1 MHRAPRRPRSRPRS
15 VATLAAVA
23 LAATLAPR
31 DARVATAADVPP
43 RVLLVA
49 GSPVPGVG
57 TVLQI
62 LDVAVGDDGTW
73 LARVRTDFANPSRD
87 EVILRNGVVWLRE
100 GDGVP
105 EGGDPVITN
114 PAGDLAM
121 DGDDRSWTVVT
132 DVDGGAG
139 PALVIDGSAMLR
151 AGDPADGAGLP
162 PEAVWSDL
170 LAAVP
175 TGAGGALL
183 LGGLLAEGVPRD
195 ALVIAAPPVVPGAPP
210 SLAGALL
217 EGDAIAGLGVV
228 GRITGAGSEAVAA
241 ARDGT
246 MLASVDLDGESPSTD
261 GAVLRRRPGEA
272 WIAVAR
278 EGDPSPVRG
287 RVWSGLQGRSVAVGP
302 GGSWAVQGSLSG
314 SPSSNQVLVRDGSV
328 VRQEGDEIVLDDGV
342 FLLQG
347 FGVGPLRILPD
358 GRLAWLADWNDT
370 IGFDRGIFVGG
381 SLVLRA
387 GTTSFDGVDLPGGD
401 GTPVDGV
408 RLSGL
413 DLGPSN
419 WDVSPSGA
427 WLVARGTVQDPE
439 TGADRAAIA
448 RVLLLPPCAADADAD
463 GAVGFMDL
471 LAVLVHYGAADHP
484 ADVDGDRDVDFA
496 DLVLVLSTWGPC
508 GP

>member
-1 MHRAPRRPRSRPRS
+1 MDRAPHRSRSS
-15 VATLAAVA
+15 VTVTTAAATATIAMAMATTLAAA
-23 LAATLAPR
+23 NAPS
-31 DARVATAADVPP
+31 

-49 GSPVPGVG
+49 GNPVPGVG
-57 TVLQI
+57 TVLDI

-87 EVILRNGVVWLRE
+87 EVILRNGLIWLRE

-105 EGGDPVITN
+105 DGGEPVITD
-114 PAGDLAM
+114 PAGDLTM
-121 DGDDRSWTVVT
+121 DGDGRAWTVVG
-132 DVDGGAG
+132 DVNAGAGAALVVDGA
-139 PALVIDGSAMLR
+139 AILR
-151 AGDPADGAGLP
+151 AGDPAGGRGLP
-162 PEAVWSDL
+162 PGAIWTEL

-175 TGAGGALL
+175 TGGGGALI
-183 LGGLLAEGVPRD
+183 LGGLLAADLPLDVLLLATPSQK
-195 ALVIAAPPVVPGAPP
+195 PGAPAT
-210 SLAGALL
+210 LAAALL

-241 ARDGT
+241 ARDGSL
-246 MLASVDLDGESPSTD
+246 LASVDLAGESPSVD
-261 GAVLRRRPGEA
+261 GAVLRRLPRGP
-272 WIAVAR
+272 WVAVAR
-278 EGDPSPVRG
+278 EGDASPVPG
-287 RVWSGLQGRSVAVGP
+287 RTWSGLQGRSLAIGP
-302 GGSWAVQGSLSG
+302 GGTWAVQGSLSG
-314 SPSSNQVLVRDGSV
+314 SPSTNQVLVRDGAV
-328 VRQEGDEIVLDDGV
+328 VRQEGDEIVLDDGT

-347 FGVGPLRILPD
+347 FGVGPVRILPD
-358 GRLAWLADWNDT
+358 GRLAWLADWDDT

-387 GTTSFDGVDLPGGD
+387 GTSTFDGVDLPGGD

-408 RLSGL
+408 QLSGL

-427 WLVARGTVQDPE
+427 WLVARGTVRDPE
-439 TGADRAAIA
+439 TGADRTAMT

-471 LAVLVHYGAADHP
+471 LPVLAHYGNLDHP

-496 DLVLVLSTWGPC
+496 DLVLVLATWGPC